1 MTIFIEAPI
10 IIAVKYFA
18 WSLNHICMFI
28 KLDLVGQV
36 SSNMTWILGIQKPS
50 LKNVGQFFSKNKNV
64 NASDMENVGIN

>member
-1 MTIFIEAPI
+1 
-10 IIAVKYFA
+10 
-18 WSLNHICMFI
+18 MFI